1 METGMGM
8 EGIGI
13 FFGLFSILYLGIALF
28 IIVLTI
34 VFIFKAMSFMKH
46 KTESDRK
53 LIQAIERLDPT
64 YKTNS
69 TDTSFDNDIR

>member
-1 METGMGM
+1 MEQGMAM
-8 EGIGI
+8 EGIGV
-13 FFGLFSILYLGIALF
+13 FFGLFSILYIGIALF
-28 IIVLTI
+28 ITVLTI

-53 LIQAIERLDPT
+53 LIQAIERLDST

-69 TDTSFDNDIR
+69 TESYENDIR